1 VRSVKTEVDRESETK
16 NASGGGRK
24 AKRLWAVIL
33 AVLIVVAATYAFV
46 GRTKEKGAQA
56 AQSPATT
63 RAIPVAAVAAKKG
76 DMNVYI
82 NGLGLVTPLYT
93 VTVKSRVDGQFMDVH
108 FKEGQIVKK
117 DDLLATI
124 DPRPFQVQLSQ
135 AEGQMVHDEALLKNA
150 QIDLDRYRTL
160 WQQDSIPKQ
169 QLDTQVALVRQ
180 YEGSVKTDQAQI
192 DNAKLQLVYCRI
204 CSPIDGRVGLRLVDP
219 GNIIHATDT
228 NGLIVIT
235 QLQPITVIFPIP
247 EDNLPAVYAK
257 LRAGDR
263 MPVDAYDR
271 SSKKKLA
278 SGQLQT
284 VDNQIDPT
292 TGTVRLKAVFENKDY
307 SLFPNQFVNAKLL
320 INVLRGTV
328 LMPSAAIQRDSQGTS
343 VYVVKPDGTVEIRL
357 VSIAEVEGG
366 NAAVGSGLAE
376 GELVV
381 VDGAERLREGTKV
394 ELKGQESGSRR
405 QGAP

>member
-1 VRSVKTEVDRESETK
+1 
-16 NASGGGRK
+16 
-24 AKRLWAVIL
+24 
-33 AVLIVVAATYAFV
+33 
-46 GRTKEKGAQA
+46 
-56 AQSPATT
+56 
-63 RAIPVAAVAAKKG
+63 
-76 DMNVYI
+76 MNVYI